1 MSVTSQGVLTLAFT
15 GFPPQLV
22 RLKHALNDVV
32 SLKENPGS
40 MWPKATLGCL
50 RDDAR
55 LTPTQLDV
63 LLAICRDHS
72 ARLAAAAPLVVR
84 QLQVVFFRSRSLEEQ
99 LSCSTLPLL
108 EPVDES
114 PPDAAE
120 LRHAASVANEVDD
133 AAAYWF
139 NASKDGQRAAH
150 YRGSATGASL
160 VAPLRALHALGVD
173 EFRRAV
179 DAALGPVYCWF
190 DASSTHMTVR
200 ALL

>member
-1 MSVTSQGVLTLAFT
+1 LTLAFT

-22 RLKHALNDVV
+22 RLKHALNDFV

-40 MWPKATLGCL
+40 LWPKATLGCL
-50 RDDAR
+50 RDDVR

-63 LLAICRDHS
+63 LLGICREHS

-84 QLQVVFFRSRSLEEQ
+84 QLQVKLFRCRSLEEQ

-108 EPVDES
+108 EPVDDS
-114 PPDAAE
+114 PPDSAE

-133 AAAYWF
+133 ATAFWF
-139 NASKDGQRAAH
+139 NVSKDGQRAEH
-150 YRGSATGASL
+150 YRGSATGATL
-160 VAPLRALHALGVD
+160 VAPLRALHALGLD
-173 EFRRAV
+173 DFRREV
-179 DAALGPVYCWF
+179 DQKMGPLYVWF
-190 DASSTHMTVR
+190 DAASTHMTVR

>member
-1 MSVTSQGVLTLAFT
+1 MTLAFS

-32 SLKENPGS
+32 ALKENPGS

-50 RDDAR
+50 RDDVR
-55 LTPTQLDV
+55 LTPAQLD
-63 LLAICRDHS
+63 LLLSICSEHS

-84 QLQVVFFRSRSLEEQ
+84 QLQVVLFRCRSLEEQ

-108 EPVDES
+108 EPVDDT
-114 PPDAAE
+114 PPDGAE
-120 LRHAASVANEVDD
+120 LKHAASVANEVDD
-133 AAAYWF
+133 VAAYWF
-139 NASKDGQRAAH
+139 HASKDGQRAAH

-160 VAPLRALHALGVD
+160 VAPLRALHAQLGLDVS

-179 DAALGPVYCWF
+179 DAALGPAYCWF
-190 DASSTHMTVR
+190 DDASLHMTVR